1 MPTQMSHGGDS
12 VPTPM
17 SHDGN
22 MPGTSAWAAGKPGP
36 LRAQCPEGTVACEL
50 IALLSG
56 ERQRF
61 SCNSNDGYTQA
72 SEGLLKLNLKIKS

>member
-36 LRAQCPEGTVACEL
+36 PSSRWVSIRGHPTCAEPDAGSRTAPPSLMGNNVK
-50 IALLSG
+50 I
-56 ERQRF
+56 
-61 SCNSNDGYTQA
+61 
-72 SEGLLKLNLKIKS
+72 GLLLHILTCYYIF